1 MIKKQFSKTAPVCT
15 VTFSLTNDQVGKHAD
30 VRVLGTFNDWS
41 WDKGLTLGSKKKG
54 YEGSLDL
61 ATGAVYEF
69 RYLVNGQSWF
79 NDETA
84 DDYLP
89 TPFFSHNCVL
99 AIEGVAAPKAA
110 KAAKAPRAPKAEAT
124 EKVAKAP
131 GRPRTPKADVAET
144 VAKAPRKP
152 RTPKADA
159 TEKVAKGPGR
169 PRTPKADATETVAKA
184 PGRPRTLKADAP
196 EKVAKTPGRPRTPKA
211 DATEAVAKAPRKP
224 RAAKVAAPVADDLKK
239 IEGVGPKIAK
249 LLIAEGITT
258 FADLAKAQQPQLKA
272 ILVAAGTRFKL
283 HDATTWPEQAA
294 LAAAGKW
301 DELAKL
307 QAELDG
313 GQR

>member
-41 WDKGLTLGSKKKG
+41 WDKALALGSKKKG

-84 DDYLP
+84 DDYQP

-99 AIEGVAAPKAA
+99 ALEGVAAPKAA
-110 KAAKAPRAPKAEAT
+110 KAPRAPKADAT

-131 GRPRTPKADVAET
+131 KAPRAPKADATET
-144 VAKAPRKP
+144 VVTAKAPRA
-152 RTPKADA
+152 PKADA

-169 PRTPKADATETVAKA
+169 PRAPKADATEKVAKAPGRPRAPKADAAETVAKA
-184 PGRPRTLKADAP
+184 PGRPRT
-196 EKVAKTPGRPRTPKA
+196 PKI
-211 DATEAVAKAPRKP
+211 
-224 RAAKVAAPVADDLKK
+224 AAPVADDLKK
-239 IEGVGPKIAK
+239 IEGIGPKIAK

-258 FADLAKAQQPQLKA
+258 FADLAKAEQPQLKA

-283 HDATTWPEQAA
+283 HDATTWPEQAT